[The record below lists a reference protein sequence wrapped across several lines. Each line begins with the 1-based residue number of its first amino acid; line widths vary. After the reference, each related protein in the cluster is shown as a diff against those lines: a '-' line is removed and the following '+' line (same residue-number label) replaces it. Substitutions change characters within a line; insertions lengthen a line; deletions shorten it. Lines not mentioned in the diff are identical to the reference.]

1 LPSFNQILG
10 GLVVLSAIVMA
21 AHEIWVY
28 NRPHGEGFPVSS
40 RRLRRRLTGVAI
52 ILVIVA
58 MLTWAGYASEAAL
71 KLAFYGT
78 ALLAAILLLG
88 VAFSD
93 LRETSRQF
101 VREQLEMD
109 PEELRQ
115 LMEDPE
121 MRDLVGKLQGGNV
134 SEGELAELGRHLRDR
149 RAPRA
154 E

>member
-1 LPSFNQILG
+1 MTSFNQILG
-10 GLVVLSAIVMA
+10 GLVVLSAITMA

-28 NRPHGEGFPVSS
+28 NHSLDEGFPVSS

-58 MLTWAGYASEAAL
+58 MLTWAGYASEAVL

-109 PEELRQ
+109 PEVLRQ

-134 SEGELAELGRHLRDR
+134 SEGELAELGRRLRDR